1 MTERATPP
9 GDVAF
14 MRRAL
19 ELAREGWGNTSPN
32 PMVGAVVARN
42 EEIVGEGYHRR
53 FGEAHA
59 EPRALEQAANAAQ
72 GATLY
77 VTLEPCS
84 HTGKTP
90 PCTEA
95 IVRSGV
101 RRVVVAARDPNPVA
115 GNGIDKLK
123 KAGVE
128 IAVGV
133 LEAEA
138 RELNAA
144 YFNSFSSGRPWVT
157 LKMAISLDS
166 AIADGTHSTT
176 RITAGEARRFA
187 HHLRS
192 GHDAVAVGME
202 TVRVDDPQLT
212 VRESPAP
219 RVPPL
224 RVVLSRTGRLSLT
237 STLANSI
244 GQGPV
249 MVTARTLDPE
259 YEHALR
265 DHGVE
270 VLIAS
275 GLDEI
280 LAALRSR
287 GIRSIL
293 VEGGAQIA
301 GEFLNQNLVDRL
313 VLVQAPIILGGGA
326 VAAFSHV
333 TPTKGE
339 QAKRWSVISREVL
352 GDDIATTFAPAES

>member
-1 MTERATPP
+1 
-9 GDVAF
+9 

-19 ELAREGWGNTSPN
+19 ELARGGWGNTSPN
-32 PMVGAVVARN
+32 PMVGAVVVRN
-42 EEIVGEGYHRR
+42 GKIVGEGYHAR

-59 EPRALEQAANAAQ
+59 EPRAIEAAGQAAR
-72 GATLY
+72 GATMY

-95 IVRSGV
+95 ILRSGIS
-101 RRVVVAARDPNPVA
+101 RVVAATRDPNPVA
-115 GNGIDKLK
+115 GGGVAKLRE
-123 KAGVE
+123 AGVDT
-128 IAVGV
+128 IVGV
-133 LEAEA
+133 LEDEA
-138 RELNAA
+138 REINAS
-144 YFNSFSSGRPWVT
+144 YIHSFSARRPWVT

-187 HHLRS
+187 HLLRA
-192 GHDAVAVGME
+192 GHDAVAVGMG
-202 TVRVDDPQLT
+202 TVRADDPQLT
-212 VRESPAP
+212 VREAPAP
-219 RVPPL
+219 RSAPL
-224 RVVLSRTGRLSLT
+224 RVILSTTGRLSLT

-244 GQGPV
+244 AQAPV
-249 MVTARTLDPE
+249 LVTARSLDPE

-265 DHGVE
+265 DHGVD

-275 GLDEI
+275 GLEEI
-280 LAALRSR
+280 LLALKSR
-287 GIRSIL
+287 GITSIL

-301 GEFLNQNLVDRL
+301 GALLNEGLVDRL

-333 TPTKGE
+333 LPTKGE
-339 QAKRWSVISREVL
+339 HAERWKVISRDVL
-352 GDDIATTFAPAES
+352 GDDVATTYAPAAR